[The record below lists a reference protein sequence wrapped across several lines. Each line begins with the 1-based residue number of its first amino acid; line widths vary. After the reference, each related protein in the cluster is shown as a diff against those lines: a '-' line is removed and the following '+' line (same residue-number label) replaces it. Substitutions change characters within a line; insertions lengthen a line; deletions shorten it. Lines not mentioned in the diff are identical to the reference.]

1 MNIEGVV
8 PIAGNLGSPL
18 SGKMN
23 NGFAGIGGAKSKLM
37 LGVAV
42 VALVPFL
49 MSTFAANVTVGSGAL
64 EFGQGSQQAIACD
77 PTVFVSIGEEW
88 HSQPTTTDSS
98 AGFFRVKAVTIS
110 NLDLTTCR
118 GKKLRMRLINTGGAE
133 IPIGAIPDVHV
144 LQVVLPDVDA
154 QVSSSD
160 ATYLQLASLNGD
172 GGVVGG
178 TLAAAASLNI
188 AGTSIYDGSD
198 LSTKSADVTYY
209 LDPTG
214 TLVNIDGQVV
224 GRTTV
229 ETVNNPKR

>member
-1 MNIEGVV
+1 M
-8 PIAGNLGSPL
+8 AGNLGSPL

-23 NGFAGIGGAKSKLM
+23 NGFAGIGSAKSKLM
-37 LGVAV
+37 IGVTL
-42 VALVPFL
+42 VALVPFM

-88 HSQPTTTDSS
+88 HSQPTPTDSS

-110 NLDLTTCR
+110 NLDLNSCR
-118 GKKLRMRLINTGGAE
+118 GKKLRMRLINTTGSE
-133 IPIGAIPDVHV
+133 IAIGANPDIRV
-144 LQVVLPDVDA
+144 LQVVVPDVDA

-160 ATYLQLASLNGD
+160 ATYLQLAALNGD
-172 GGVVGG
+172 GGVVSG
-178 TLAAAASLNI
+178 TLTSAASLNL
-188 AGTSIYDGSD
+188 AGTAIYDGSD
-198 LSTKSADVTYY
+198 LSATSADVTYY
-209 LDPTG
+209 LDPTR
-214 TLVNIDGQVV
+214 TLVNIDGQIV

>member
-1 MNIEGVV
+1 M
-8 PIAGNLGSPL
+8 AGNLGSPL

-23 NGFAGIGGAKSKLM
+23 NGFAGIGSAKSKLM
-37 LGVAV
+37 IGVTL
-42 VALVPFL
+42 VALVPFM

-88 HSQPTTTDSS
+88 HSQPTPTDSS

-110 NLDLTTCR
+110 NLDLNNCR
-118 GKKLRMRLINTGGAE
+118 GKKLRMRLINTTGSE
-133 IPIGAIPDVHV
+133 IAIGSSPDVRV
-144 LQVVLPDVDA
+144 LQVVVPDVDA

-160 ATYLQLASLNGD
+160 ATYLQLAALNGD
-172 GGVVGG
+172 GGVVSG
-178 TLAAAASLNI
+178 TLTSAASLNL
-188 AGTSIYDGSD
+188 AGTAIYDGSD
-198 LSTKSADVTYY
+198 LSATSADVTYY
-209 LDPTG
+209 LDPTR
-214 TLVNIDGQVV
+214 TLVNIDGQIV

>member
-1 MNIEGVV
+1 MV
-8 PIAGNLGSPL
+8 PIAGSLGSPL
-18 SGKMN
+18 SGKMS

-37 LGVAV
+37 AGVAL

-77 PTVFVSIGEEW
+77 STVFVSIGEEW
-88 HSQPTTTDSS
+88 HSQSTPTDSS

-110 NLDLTTCR
+110 NLDLSNCR
-118 GKKLRMRLINTGGAE
+118 GKKLRMRLINTTGFE
-133 IPIGAIPDVHV
+133 IPIGASPDIRV
-144 LQVVLPDVDA
+144 LQIVLPDVDA

-160 ATYLQLASLNGD
+160 ATYLQLASLNGE
-172 GGVVGG
+172 GGAVGG
-178 TLAAAASLNI
+178 TMAASASLNI

-198 LSTKSADVTYY
+198 LSTSSADVTYY
-209 LDPTG
+209 IDPTSK
-214 TLVNIDGQVV
+214 LVNIDGQIV

>member
-1 MNIEGVV
+1 
-8 PIAGNLGSPL
+8 
-18 SGKMN
+18 MN

-88 HSQPTTTDSS
+88 YSQPTPTDSS

-110 NLDLTTCR
+110 NLDLNSCR
-118 GKKLRMRLINTGGAE
+118 SKKLRMRLINTTGSE
-133 IPIGAIPDVHV
+133 IPIGASADVRV
-144 LQVVLPDVDA
+144 LQIVVPDVDA

-178 TLAAAASLNI
+178 TLVSAASLNI

-198 LSTKSADVTYY
+198 LSTTSADVTYY
-209 LDPTG
+209 LDPTS

>member
-1 MNIEGVV
+1 M
-8 PIAGNLGSPL
+8 AGNLGSPL

-23 NGFAGIGGAKSKLM
+23 NGFAGIGSAKSKLM
-37 LGVAV
+37 IGVTL
-42 VALVPFL
+42 VALVPFM

-88 HSQPTTTDSS
+88 HSQPTPTDSS

-110 NLDLTTCR
+110 NLDLNSCR
-118 GKKLRMRLINTGGAE
+118 GKKLRMRLINTTGSE
-133 IPIGAIPDVHV
+133 IAIGASPDVRV
-144 LQVVLPDVDA
+144 LQVVVPDVDA

-160 ATYLQLASLNGD
+160 ATYLQLAALNGD
-172 GGVVGG
+172 GGVVSG
-178 TLAAAASLNI
+178 TLTSAASLNL
-188 AGTSIYDGSD
+188 AGTAIYDGSD
-198 LSTKSADVTYY
+198 LSATSADVTYY
-209 LDPTG
+209 LDPTR
-214 TLVNIDGQVV
+214 TLVNIDGQIV

>member
-1 MNIEGVV
+1 M
-8 PIAGNLGSPL
+8 AGNLGSPL

-23 NGFAGIGGAKSKLM
+23 NGFAGIGSTKSKLM
-37 LGVAV
+37 IGVTL
-42 VALVPFL
+42 VALVPFM

-88 HSQPTTTDSS
+88 HSEPTPTDSS

-110 NLDLTTCR
+110 NLDLNSCR
-118 GKKLRMRLINTGGAE
+118 GKKLRMRLINTTGSE
-133 IPIGAIPDVHV
+133 IAIGASPDVRV
-144 LQVVLPDVDA
+144 LQVVVPDVDA

-160 ATYLQLASLNGD
+160 ATYLQLAALNGD
-172 GGVVGG
+172 GGVVSG
-178 TLAAAASLNI
+178 TLTSAASLNL
-188 AGTSIYDGSD
+188 AGTAIYDGSD
-198 LSTKSADVTYY
+198 LSATSADVTYY
-209 LDPTG
+209 LDPTR
-214 TLVNIDGQVV
+214 TLVNIDGQIV

>member
-1 MNIEGVV
+1 M
-8 PIAGNLGSPL
+8 AGNLGSPL

-23 NGFAGIGGAKSKLM
+23 NGFAGIGSAKSKLM
-37 LGVAV
+37 AGIAV
-42 VALVPFL
+42 IALVPFL

-77 PTVFVSIGEEW
+77 PNVYISIGEEW
-88 HSQPTTTDSS
+88 HSQPTPTDSS

-110 NLDLTTCR
+110 NLDLSSCR
-118 GKKLRMRLINTGGAE
+118 GKKVRMRLIDTTGSE
-133 IPIGAIPDVHV
+133 IPIGASPDIRV
-144 LQVVLPDVDA
+144 LQVVVPDVDA

-160 ATYLQLASLNGD
+160 ATYLQLGALNGD
-172 GGVVGG
+172 GGVVSG
-178 TLAAAASLNI
+178 TLASAASLNI
-188 AGTSIYDGSD
+188 AGTSIYDGTD
-198 LSTKSADVTYY
+198 LSPTSADITYY
-209 LDPTG
+209 LDPTK

>member
-1 MNIEGVV
+1 M
-8 PIAGNLGSPL
+8 AGNLGSPL

-23 NGFAGIGGAKSKLM
+23 NGFAGIGSAKSKLM
-37 LGVAV
+37 MGVAV

-88 HSQPTTTDSS
+88 HSQPTSTDSS

-110 NLDLTTCR
+110 NLDLNNCR
-118 GKKLRMRLINTGGAE
+118 GKKLRMRLINTTGSE
-133 IPIGAIPDVHV
+133 IAIGANPDIRV
-144 LQVVLPDVDA
+144 LQIVVPDVDA

-160 ATYLQLASLNGD
+160 ATYLQMAALNGD
-172 GGVVGG
+172 GGVVSG
-178 TLAAAASLNI
+178 TLASAASLNVS
-188 AGTSIYDGSD
+188 GTSVYDGSD
-198 LSTKSADVTYY
+198 LSNTSADVTYY

-214 TLVNIDGQVV
+214 TLVNIDGQIV

>member
-1 MNIEGVV
+1 M
-8 PIAGNLGSPL
+8 AGNLGSPL

-23 NGFAGIGGAKSKLM
+23 NGFAGIGSTKSKLM
-37 LGVAV
+37 IGVTL
-42 VALVPFL
+42 VALVPFM

-88 HSQPTTTDSS
+88 HSQPTPTDSS

-110 NLDLTTCR
+110 NLDLNNCR
-118 GKKLRMRLINTGGAE
+118 GKKLRMRLINTTGSE
-133 IPIGAIPDVHV
+133 IPIGASPDVRV
-144 LQVVLPDVDA
+144 LQVVIPDVDA

-160 ATYLQLASLNGD
+160 ATYLQLAALNGD
-172 GGVVGG
+172 GGVVSG
-178 TLAAAASLNI
+178 TLTSAASLNL
-188 AGTSIYDGSD
+188 AGTAIYDGSD
-198 LSTKSADVTYY
+198 LSATSADVTYY
-209 LDPTG
+209 LDPTR
-214 TLVNIDGQVV
+214 TLVNIDGQIV

>member
-1 MNIEGVV
+1 
-8 PIAGNLGSPL
+8 
-18 SGKMN
+18 
-23 NGFAGIGGAKSKLM
+23 
-37 LGVAV
+37 
-42 VALVPFL
+42 
-49 MSTFAANVTVGSGAL
+49 MSTFAANVTVGTGAL

-88 HSQPTTTDSS
+88 FSQPTPTDSS

-110 NLDLTTCR
+110 NLDLNSCR
-118 GKKLRMRLINTGGAE
+118 SKKLRMRLINTTGSE
-133 IPIGAIPDVHV
+133 IAIGASADTRV
-144 LQVVLPDVDA
+144 LQIVVPDVDA

-178 TLAAAASLNI
+178 TLVAAASLNI
-188 AGTSIYDGSD
+188 SGTSIYDGSD
-198 LSTKSADVTYY
+198 LSTTSADVTYY
-209 LDPTG
+209 LDPTKA
-214 TLVNIDGQVV
+214 LVNIDGQIV